1 MSSLVV
7 SSEPAVEPVTLTEAK
22 LFARIDTS
30 DDDALINAL
39 ITTARARS
47 EMYTGRTW
55 VHTIFDYYIDAQ
67 ELASLNSGPIV
78 LPTCPLKT
86 SSVTVKYYDD
96 DGTENTF
103 SASNYWVDLYSV
115 PARLCLMLGQSYPSA
130 IRENNGLKVTFTAG
144 YSADATSVPE
154 AAKTAIKIMVAD
166 MYEHRED
173 DAIDKVVTS
182 IPTSA
187 KMVLYPLKVRR
198 FW

>member
-30 DDDALINAL
+30 DDDALISAL

-55 VHTIFDYYIDAQ
+55 VHTIFDYYMDAQ

-86 SSVTVKYYDD
+86 SSVTVKYYDY

-173 DAIDKVVTS
+173 DAIDKAVTS